1 MGMTITHVLGEGCA
15 SLMLAS
21 RANELNDHR
30 LSVVRPDAA
39 PEPKDHMLGFWGTPD
54 MAFAAQH
61 ARHAWPN
68 WSVITETAH
77 ATMTSEDHPYHAM
90 HKLTYLEQAKAT
102 ARQHGVD
109 FLLEQEHVA
118 AQPDAVFDTRPP
130 RAPAGAMLQHFAG
143 LEVEVDRPVFDP
155 TTAVLMDFR
164 VDQSHGMHFMYV
176 LPFSPTRALL
186 ESTMFSTQIMPL
198 EHYTEAIETYLF
210 NHHNATILTV
220 IGEEQG
226 VIPMGALS
234 LHDPSIPGLGA
245 NGGAIRPASGYTFA
259 FIHRQIQEAI
269 QRVNQGKPL
278 TFTRPHKR
286 VDVWMDSVLLAVLR
300 HWPHQGPVLFGRM
313 AQSLTGE
320 EFIRFMSGRA
330 GWGLRFKVMRAMPKL
345 PFIRG
350 VSKLMFGRP
359 NRVVS

>member
-1 MGMTITHVLGEGCA
+1 MTITHVLGEGCA

-30 LSVVRPDAA
+30 LSVVQPDAA

-186 ESTMFSTQIMPL
+186 ESTMFSTQIMPP
-198 EHYTEAIETYLF
+198 EPVSYT
-210 NHHNATILTV
+210 HLT
-220 IGEEQG
+220 
-226 VIPMGALS
+226 
-234 LHDPSIPGLGA
+234 
-245 NGGAIRPASGYTFA
+245 
-259 FIHRQIQEAI
+259 
-269 QRVNQGKPL
+269 
-278 TFTRPHKR
+278 
-286 VDVWMDSVLLAVLR
+286 
-300 HWPHQGPVLFGRM
+300 
-313 AQSLTGE
+313 
-320 EFIRFMSGRA
+320 
-330 GWGLRFKVMRAMPKL
+330 L
-345 PFIRG
+345 PTT
-350 VSKLMFGRP
+350 
-359 NRVVS
+359 